1 MLGRGVSDPSALIM
15 DAQGNL
21 YGTAADGGV
30 LGYGTIFKITLPP
43 TD

>member
-1 MLGRGVSDPSALIM
+1 LIM

-21 YGTAADGGV
+21 YGTTFDGGT

-43 TD
+43 AHPQ